1 MDRNK
6 RKNLLIYSLTAL
18 VLVASLFSITQVYI
32 LSRNKIKEQMFK
44 TSEKEIEI
52 IVGQIKN
59 TFHYEIEDFVY
70 MLELIKENINLDFNS
85 LEKTEELL
93 GKVRE
98 KGAFSALGIIDSKG
112 NGFNTNGNQIKI
124 DIEKI
129 TKNFIKIKGNEK
141 YYFVSNVLSEKE
153 KDKKEISIG
162 IPIYKNNKLEG
173 FLFGRQPI
181 EKISER
187 IDSYLR
193 NGLYFHIIDDIGNY
207 LTCPFNLSSLSDGE
221 LTLWEKLE
229 KYKSYF
235 EKGYSYEKI
244 RSDIEKGQSGFFI
257 LNDYKGGRYVIY
269 EPLGV
274 NNWYIIPVIT
284 KEKLNLRT
292 NEYLKISD
300 ETLYYMVGLILFTI
314 IILLSITYYNY
325 RFIKNQSDKN
335 KLFKILTN
343 KTRDIFFEIHLY
355 EKIFILYN
363 FSEED
368 NKMISFPLD
377 IISPKNMLKN
387 NRIRKKDF
395 LIYKELYKNISEGK
409 NIEKFTIELN
419 IKNIWRWYR
428 INSIFFNSDNIIG
441 IMEDFTKEQSQG
453 MEIGRINEKSK
464 YDFLTGL
471 YNRETF
477 EKEFENF
484 VNKNIDSNKKSFL
497 IILDLDNFKK
507 VNDSLGHIIGD
518 RVLREASNTLKS
530 NLKSSDI
537 IGRLGGD
544 EFIILIK
551 NLDSLEQIHKI
562 ANSLNRALIKNYKK
576 NTNNITVSSSIG
588 ITEVNIESSFKET
601 YEKADK
607 ALYKVKNSGRNSYF
621 IEK

>member
-1 MDRNK
+1 M
-6 RKNLLIYSLTAL
+6 RKDKIKNFLIYILTAL
-18 VLVASLFSITQVYI
+18 VLVASLFSITQIYI
-32 LSRNKIKEQMFK
+32 LSRNKIKEQMLK
-44 TSEKEIEI
+44 TSAKEIELLI
-52 IVGQIKN
+52 NQIKN
-59 TFHYEIEDFVY
+59 TFYYEIEDFVY
-70 MLELIKENINLDFNS
+70 MLELIKGNVDLDFSS

-93 GKVRE
+93 DKIRE
-98 KGAFSALGIIDSKG
+98 KGTFSVLGVVDSKG
-112 NGFNTNGNQIKI
+112 NGINTNNHKVKV

-129 TKNFIKIKGNEK
+129 NKNFLKIKSSEK
-141 YYFVSNVLSEKE
+141 YYFVSNVLSEEE
-153 KDKKEISIG
+153 KNKKEISIG

-173 FLFGRQPI
+173 FLFGHQPI

-193 NGLYFHIIDDIGNY
+193 NGLYFHIIDDKGNY
-207 LTCPFNLSSLSDGE
+207 LTCQFNPSSLSDGK
-221 LTLWEKLE
+221 LTLWEELE

-244 RSDIEKGQSGFFI
+244 RNDIEKGQSGFFI
-257 LNDYKGGRYVIY
+257 SNDYKGGRYVMY
-269 EPLGV
+269 EPLGI

-284 KEKLNLRT
+284 KEKLNLRAS
-292 NEYLKISD
+292 EYLKISD
-300 ETLYYMVGLILFTI
+300 ETLSYIVGLILFTI

-363 FSEED
+363 FSED

-377 IISPKNMLKN
+377 IISPKNMLEN

-395 LIYKELYKNISEGK
+395 LIYKELYKNISERK
-409 NIEKFTIELN
+409 NIEKFPIELN
-419 IKNIWRWYR
+419 IENIWRWYR
-428 INSIFFNSDNIIG
+428 INSMTFNKDNIIG
-441 IMEDFTKEQSQG
+441 ILEDFTGEQIKEL
-453 MEIGRINEKSK
+453 EIGRINEKSK

-484 VNKNIDSNKKSFL
+484 VNKNINPDKKSFL

-518 RVLREASNTLKS
+518 RVLEEASNVLKS

-562 ANSLNRALIKNYKK
+562 ANRLNGALIKNYKK
-576 NTNNITVSSSIG
+576 NTNDITVSTSIG
-588 ITEVNIESSFKET
+588 ITEVNIGSSFKET

-621 IEK
+621 VEK